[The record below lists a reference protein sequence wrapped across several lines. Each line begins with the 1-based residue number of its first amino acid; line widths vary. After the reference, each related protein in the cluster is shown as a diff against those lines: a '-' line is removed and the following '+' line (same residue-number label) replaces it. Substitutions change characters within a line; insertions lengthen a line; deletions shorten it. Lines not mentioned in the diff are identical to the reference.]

1 MAAALSQ
8 RRSAAEW
15 MLAAEAGGWVVLAS
29 LAIAV
34 FPFRRVVAL
43 ASSRRPRET
52 PASGAEAA
60 RIAWAVQA
68 CARRAPWPALC
79 FQQGLAAHWMLRRR
93 GLRSDLHYGARH
105 GEEGALEAHVWVR
118 SGSADVVGCEMAAS
132 CGLLSTFRG

>member
-1 MAAALSQ
+1 MTT
-8 RRSAAEW
+8 
-15 MLAAEAGGWVVLAS
+15 AAEAGGCLALAS

-52 PASGAEAA
+52 PAGEREAG

-68 CARRAPWPALC
+68 CARRAPWKAMC

-105 GEEGALEAHVWVR
+105 GADGVLEAHVWVR
-118 SGSADVVGCEMAAS
+118 SGAADVVGCEIAATCS
-132 CGLLSTFRG
+132 LLSTFRG